1 LIARL
6 LADPLDSLAMSDI
19 VQRRLQDANGQCKKY
34 FRRRNYGNASP
45 KQIGAVIGTN
55 VPLNCGTFPTKFIL
69 A

>member
-1 LIARL
+1 
-6 LADPLDSLAMSDI
+6 
-19 VQRRLQDANGQCKKY
+19 LQDANGKCKKY